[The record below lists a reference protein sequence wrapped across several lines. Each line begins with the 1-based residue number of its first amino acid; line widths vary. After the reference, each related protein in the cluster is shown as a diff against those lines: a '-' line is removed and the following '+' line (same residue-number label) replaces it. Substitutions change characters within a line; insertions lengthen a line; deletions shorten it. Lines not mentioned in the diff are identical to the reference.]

1 MSENKKVYYSMT
13 RVLILTFSLILILA
27 KPVFSQEKQK
37 FLTLNGYV
45 STMQSVMF
53 DSLSGPFEVDNLIH
67 NRLNLKGY
75 FNDHLTFAAELR
87 NRLFTG
93 DIVRMGSSYSNSIAG
108 DQGLMD
114 LSWNILNE
122 QSFFLNTTVDRL
134 WFDINI
140 DKFQARIGRQRI
152 NWGQTLV
159 WNPNDI
165 FNVYSFFDFDYVER
179 PGSDAIRLQYY
190 PTSSSTVELAA
201 KADYLDHITAAGLF
215 RFNKWAYD
223 IQFLAGYVNSED
235 LMVGA
240 GWSGSIGSASFRGE
254 ASWFQPAKKF
264 SDTTGTGIFTI
275 GLDKVFKN
283 NSIVQVQLMYCNKP
297 MKVSGFN
304 SLYSGNL
311 STKDLAFS
319 RFSAFGQFSYAAT
332 PLLNIGLSVMWFP
345 DLKGYFAGPSL
356 DFSLAENT
364 DFSLFWQHFD
374 STLENNRTRINIG
387 FLRVKYSF

>member
-1 MSENKKVYYSMT
+1 MT

-27 KPVFSQEKQK
+27 DPVSSQDKPK

-75 FNDHLTFAAELR
+75 FNDHLTFAAEFR

-93 DIVRMGSSYSNSIAG
+93 DMVRMGSSYSNSIAS

-140 DKFQARIGRQRI
+140 SKFQARIGRQRI

-165 FNVYSFFDFDYVER
+165 FNVYSFFDFDYIER

-190 PTSSSTVELAA
+190 PTSSTTVELAA
-201 KADYLDHITAAGLF
+201 KADYHNHITAAGLY

-235 LMVGA
+235 LMAGA
-240 GWSGSIGSASFRGE
+240 GWTGSIGSLSFRGE
-254 ASWFQPAKKF
+254 ASWFHPAKKF
-264 SDTTGTGIFTI
+264 SDTTGTGIFTL
-275 GLDKVFKN
+275 GLDKVYKN
-283 NSIVQVQLMYCNKP
+283 NSVAQIQLMYCNNP
-297 MKVSGFN
+297 MKVTGFS

-319 RFSAFGQFSYAAT
+319 RFSAFGQFSYAVT
-332 PLLNIGLSVMWFP
+332 PLLNIGLSAMWFP

-356 DFSLAENT
+356 DLSLAENT